1 MARSQ
6 CWVQGERDEY
16 VQGTLTL
23 RIGNVCQC
31 AGAMMTGCGRARD
44 GKEPEVAKKERGK
57 SIEGEGYT
65 YVDSTMFLVHSTW
78 IVDQEMDHR
87 RND

>member
-1 MARSQ
+1 
-6 CWVQGERDEY
+6 
-16 VQGTLTL
+16 
-23 RIGNVCQC
+23 
-31 AGAMMTGCGRARD
+31 MTGCGRARD